1 MREPAG
7 PPPTANI
14 ATQWSH
20 RQCYAPLSHALVAA
34 SRSRSREAAFG
45 HLCLL
50 WSPTSLSQHAW
61 GATAHAVA
69 SFSCCAALASVHPS
83 GIPLSY
89 STHNAFG
96 RTQAMQKAPGLVVPA
111 TLSLLWSLKSLM
123 RRWTHA
129 GAGAGLRGLHCGS
142 PAWLGALTIWPVG
155 CGGHPLPRVTAIHA
169 LPACLLCT
177 SPATDGTAQT
187 LAGCT
192 AAVLFFS
199 RA

>member
-1 MREPAG
+1 MHRCPTRWWQQAG
-7 PPPTANI
+7 ADPVRLPLGTSVCFGAPHLFLSMPGGRLHVPLHLSHAVLLWLLCIPLESRCLTALTMHS
-14 ATQWSH
+14 AGH
-20 RQCYAPLSHALVAA
+20 RQC
-34 SRSRSREAAFG
+34 RR
-45 HLCLL
+45 LL
-50 WSPTSLSQHAW
+50 
-61 GATAHAVA
+61 
-69 SFSCCAALASVHPS
+69 
-83 GIPLSY
+83 
-89 STHNAFG
+89 
-96 RTQAMQKAPGLVVPA
+96 GLVVPA

-155 CGGHPLPRVTAIHA
+155 CGGHPLPRVPAIHA

>member
-1 MREPAG
+1 MRLPLGTSVCFGAPHLFLSMPGGRLHVPLHLSHAVLLWLLCIPLGSRCLTALTMHSAG
-7 PPPTANI
+7 
-14 ATQWSH
+14 H
-20 RQCYAPLSHALVAA
+20 RQC
-34 SRSRSREAAFG
+34 RR
-45 HLCLL
+45 LL
-50 WSPTSLSQHAW
+50 
-61 GATAHAVA
+61 
-69 SFSCCAALASVHPS
+69 
-83 GIPLSY
+83 
-89 STHNAFG
+89 
-96 RTQAMQKAPGLVVPA
+96 GLVVPA
-111 TLSLLWSLKSLM
+111 TLSLLWLMKSLM

-155 CGGHPLPRVTAIHA
+155 CGGHPLPRVPAIHA

>member
-50 WSPTSLSQHAW
+50 WSPTSLPQHAW
-61 GATAHAVA
+61 GATARAVA

-83 GIPLSY
+83 WIPLSH
-89 STHNAFG
+89 STHKAFG
-96 RTQAMQKAPGLVVPA
+96 RTQAMQKAPGPCCPSNVVPA
-111 TLSLLWSLKSLM
+111 LFAEVPHAQVDACRCRCRS
-123 RRWTHA
+123 A
-129 GAGAGLRGLHCGS
+129 GAALRLPCLAWSPDNLAGGLWGPPAATSDSHSRSACLPALHVSCHRRHSSDAGWLHCCS
-142 PAWLGALTIWPVG
+142 P
-155 CGGHPLPRVTAIHA
+155 
-169 LPACLLCT
+169 LL
-177 SPATDGTAQT
+177 
-187 LAGCT
+187 
-192 AAVLFFS
+192 
-199 RA
+199 